1 MKAWATTEPL
11 HFSLQAI
18 FEFAAYCPGF
28 GCLSILSGMNS
39 ECRRYVGLSLSIALL
54 WQFAGCS
61 EDVAST
67 DQYPQR
73 PIKLIVPFGAGGGSD
88 TFSRILVKAIE
99 DYELLP
105 QPLVIINVPGAGGTI
120 GSRRVKHA
128 RPDGYTLMQLHEGIL
143 TSKYSGRVNYG
154 PEAFIPIAS
163 MGQSTMIIGV
173 GENSK
178 YQTLNDLMDAATE
191 RPDEVIFSANIGAP
205 SQFAGMMLEKVS
217 PGARFRYSQT
227 GDGAKRFA
235 GLQGGHTDV
244 SSFSLGEYAQF
255 QPAGLR
261 AIALLG
267 PGRHPDALEIPTA
280 IEQGY
285 DVVSTNMQ
293 FWWAPKGT
301 PRDRLDVIATALRKA
316 MQTEEVQAR
325 LKQLHIDPLTI
336 EGEELERVLIQ
347 LAARTASVSQRPTVE
362 LPNFPMWVFGA
373 VVVLAI
379 LSLVFGR
386 QKVVEGEEKTE
397 VTTSGGLKPRT
408 LVVAVFS
415 LTCLYV
421 ATMHAEF
428 LGYRAATFLY
438 LAILGP
444 VLSFRDRKL
453 LGVMAML
460 AIVLSVGLHYLF
472 TELFVIDLP

>member
-1 MKAWATTEPL
+1 MKFLNRSPFQFL
-11 HFSLQAI
+11 
-18 FEFAAYCPGF
+18 
-28 GCLSILSGMNS
+28 
-39 ECRRYVGLSLSIALL
+39 LSLLLL
-54 WQFAGCS
+54 WQLAGCS
-61 EDVAST
+61 RDVAST
-67 DQYPQR
+67 DQYPQQ

-99 DYELLP
+99 DHELLP

-128 RPDGYTLMQLHEGIL
+128 RSDGYTLMQLHEGIL

-154 PEAFIPIAS
+154 PEAFVPITA

-178 YQTLNDLMDAATE
+178 YQTLNDLMDAAAE
-191 RPDEVIFSANIGAP
+191 RPDEVVFSANIGAP

-217 PGARFRYSQT
+217 SGARFRYSQT

-267 PGRHPDALEIPTA
+267 PQRHPDAQEIPTA

-293 FWWAPKGT
+293 FWWAPKET
-301 PRDRLDVIATALRKA
+301 PRDRLDVIATALQKA

-336 EGEELERVLIQ
+336 EGEELTRVLDR
-347 LAARTASVSQRPTVE
+347 LAARTAAVSQRPTVE
-362 LPNFPMWVFGA
+362 LPNFPMWVFGT
-373 VVVLAI
+373 VVVLAV
-379 LSLVFGR
+379 LSLFFGR
-386 QKVVEGEEKTE
+386 SRSAKQSESLRQMNEQEASK
-397 VTTSGGLKPRT
+397 GLKPRSLV
-408 LVVAVFS
+408 LVVLS
-415 LTCLYV
+415 LTFLYV
-421 ATMHAEF
+421 AAMHAEL

-438 LAILGP
+438 LAIIGP
-444 VLSFRDRKL
+444 VLTLQNRNL
-453 LGVMAML
+453 LGVMAVL
-460 AIVLSVGLHYLF
+460 AVVLSFGLHFLF

>member
-1 MKAWATTEPL
+1 MSPQGRSPVHL
-11 HFSLQAI
+11 L
-18 FEFAAYCPGF
+18 
-28 GCLSILSGMNS
+28 
-39 ECRRYVGLSLSIALL
+39 LSLLLL
-54 WQFAGCS
+54 WQLAGCGR
-61 EDVAST
+61 EVAST

-99 DYELLP
+99 DHELLP

-154 PEAFIPIAS
+154 PEAFVPIAA
-163 MGQSTMIIGV
+163 MGRSTMIIGV

-178 YQTLNDLMDAATE
+178 FKTLNDLMEAATE

-267 PGRHPDALEIPTA
+267 PQPHPDAQEIPTA

-293 FWWAPKGT
+293 FWWAPKET
-301 PRDRLDVIATALRKA
+301 PRDRLDVIATALQKA

-325 LKQLHIDPLTI
+325 LRQLHIDPLTI
-336 EGEELERVLIQ
+336 EGKELARVLEQ
-347 LAARTASVSQRPTVE
+347 LAARTAEVAQRPTVE

-373 VVVLAI
+373 VVALAI

-386 QKVVEGEEKTE
+386 IKPTEQPESPPRKNEQKR
-397 VTTSGGLKPRT
+397 SDGLKPRS
-408 LVVAVFS
+408 LVFVVLS

-421 ATMHAEF
+421 AAMHAEL

-444 VLSFRDRKL
+444 VLSFQNRKL
-453 LGVMAML
+453 LGAMAVL
-460 AIVLSVGLHYLF
+460 AVVLSVGLHFLF